1 MDKLGALWPLG
12 HFSPYRRRGH
22 TAITG
27 VPPFFA
33 VMPRRRPSYH
43 VAVDYYTPSFFYL
56 RPCHAIGHVLHAPS
70 FFLTS
75 GRQLAVGKLRATAPG
90 GYKSSAP
97 SASLCTRA
105 SSAPFCTSNPPPES
119 LNSGFPPK
127 HSGTPRR
134 TPRRGQPDSG
144 PISPSVSLFQHP
156 GLLLML
162 TDPLNRIRLS

>member
-1 MDKLGALWPLG
+1 MATRSLLPLPATWPHG
-12 HFSPYRRRGH
+12 HHRR
-22 TAITG
+22 AA
-27 VPPFFA
+27 VLCCFA
-33 VMPRRRPSYH
+33 TPSVILPRRSRLLY
-43 VAVDYYTPSFFYL
+43 AVLLLPKALPRHRTRY
-56 RPCHAIGHVLHAPS
+56 RAPS

-75 GRQLAVGKLRATAPG
+75 GHQLVVGKLRATAPG

-127 HSGTPRR
+127 RSGTPRR

-144 PISPSVSLFQHP
+144 PISPSASLFQHP
-156 GLLLML
+156 CLLLML
-162 TDPLNRIRLS
+162 TDPLNRIRPP